1 MSAIA
6 PTRPATL
13 IGSLSERL
21 RAASQVLRP
30 GQAGIE
36 GLEVSDSCWE
46 EWDALA
52 RETEQRQREARQAAL
67 MRGSEWYRGRKT

>member
-21 RAASQVLRP
+21 RAASQVLCP
-30 GQAGIE
+30 QAGIE

-52 RETEQRQREARQAAL
+52 RETEQRQREAQQAAL
-67 MRGSEWYRGRKT
+67 MRGSEWYRGRKI

>member
-30 GQAGIE
+30 QAGIE

-52 RETEQRQREARQAAL
+52 RETEQRQREAQEAAL
-67 MRGSEWYRGRKT
+67 MRGSEWYRGRKI

>member
-1 MSAIA
+1 MNTAA
-6 PTRPATL
+6 PARPATL

-21 RAASQVLRP
+21 RAASQLLRP
-30 GQAGIE
+30 QAGIE

-52 RETEQRQREARQAAL
+52 RETERRQRAAQQAAL
-67 MRGSEWYRGRKT
+67 MRGSEGYRGKKG